1 MDNDSDEGDQRLNVA
16 RKDYVCNSVIEDNDS
31 DEGDQRL
38 NATRKDYV
46 CN

>member
-1 MDNDSDEGDQRLNVA
+1 MA

-38 NATRKDYV
+38 NVARKDYV